1 MENQIIV
8 MIKPLEP
15 TQYVYIFTEDS
26 ELTPIAV
33 PATMDTLLST
43 ATMNAA
49 RYKIKKIK
57 ISGPTSFTTGI
68 KDQLTEKIIT
78 CFGKADD
85 FTIELM

>member
-1 MENQIIV
+1 MENQIII

-15 TQYVYIFTEDS
+15 TQYVYIFTEES
-26 ELTPIAV
+26 ELSPIAV
-33 PATMDTLLST
+33 STTMDMLFST

-57 ISGPTSFTTGI
+57 ISGPNSFTTGI